1 MTEIGFVSLL
11 VAGFGALAG
20 ALAYLGVRFATHSAG
35 RPIRTVGRA
44 HDTGQ
49 SRP

>member
-20 ALAYLGVRFATHSAG
+20 GLGYLGVRLLRG
-35 RPIRTVGRA
+35 R
-44 HDTGQ
+44 
-49 SRP
+49 S